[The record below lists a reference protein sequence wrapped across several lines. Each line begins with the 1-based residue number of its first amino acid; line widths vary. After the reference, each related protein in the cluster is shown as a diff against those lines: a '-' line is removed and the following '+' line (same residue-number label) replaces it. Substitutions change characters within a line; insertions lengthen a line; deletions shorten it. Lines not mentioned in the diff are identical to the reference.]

1 MPLMRYTKQESSS
14 LKEGSQMAEDKI
26 LFFDDSVDIGKEPLP
41 ITDPNVKAIIDKYL
55 EEFK

>member
-1 MPLMRYTKQESSS
+1 
-14 LKEGSQMAEDKI
+14 MAEDKI